1 LDKEEFCMAKT
12 SLSLDAAQT
21 VILQAAAT
29 IYAAYV
35 QRGLT
40 HSEPSKNQ
48 ELHERAVREA
58 IELARLAE
66 DVQAESE
73 FS

>member
-1 LDKEEFCMAKT
+1 MAKAH
-12 SLSLDAAQT
+12 LSLDPTET
-21 VILQAAAT
+21 VVLQAASV

-40 HSEPSKNQ
+40 HSEPGKNQ

-58 IELARLAE
+58 IELARLTDDA
-66 DVQAESE
+66 VQTESE

>member
-1 LDKEEFCMAKT
+1 MAKAH
-12 SLSLDAAQT
+12 LSLDPT
-21 VILQAAAT
+21 ETIVLQSAAT

-48 ELHERAVREA
+48 ELHERAVKEA
-58 IELARLAE
+58 IELARLT
-66 DVQAESE
+66 DDGVQSESE

>member
-1 LDKEEFCMAKT
+1 MAKAH
-12 SLSLDAAQT
+12 LSLDATET
-21 VILQAAAT
+21 VVLQAAAT

-40 HSEPSKNQ
+40 HSDPHKNQ
-48 ELHERAVREA
+48 EFHERAVKEA
-58 IELARLAE
+58 IELARLTDDA
-66 DVQAESE
+66 VQTESE

>member
-1 LDKEEFCMAKT
+1 MAKAH
-12 SLSLDAAQT
+12 LSRDTTET
-21 VILQAAAT
+21 VVLQAAAT

-48 ELHERAVREA
+48 ELHERAVKEA
-58 IELARLAE
+58 VELARLTDDA
-66 DVQAESE
+66 VQSE

>member
-1 LDKEEFCMAKT
+1 MAKAH
-12 SLSLDAAQT
+12 LSLDATET
-21 VILQAAAT
+21 VVLQSAAV

-40 HSEPSKNQ
+40 HSEPAKNQ

-58 IELARLAE
+58 IELARLTDDA
-66 DVQAESE
+66 VQTESE

>member
-1 LDKEEFCMAKT
+1 MDKAH
-12 SLSLDAAQT
+12 LSLDAT
-21 VILQAAAT
+21 EVVVLQAAAT

-35 QRGLT
+35 QRGMT

-48 ELHERAVREA
+48 ELHERAVKEA
-58 IELARLAE
+58 VALARLTDE
-66 DVQAESE
+66 VVQCESE

>member
-1 LDKEEFCMAKT
+1 MAKT
-12 SLSLDAAQT
+12 HLTLDMGQH
-21 VILQAAAT
+21 VVLQAAAT

-58 IELARLAE
+58 IELARLTG
-66 DVQAESE
+66 DGVQSDSE
-73 FS
+73 FG

>member
-1 LDKEEFCMAKT
+1 MAKAH
-12 SLSLDAAQT
+12 LSLDAT
-21 VILQAAAT
+21 EIVVLQAAAT

-40 HSEPSKNQ
+40 HSEPNKNQ

-58 IELARLAE
+58 IELARLTDDA
-66 DVQAESE
+66 VQTESE

>member
-1 LDKEEFCMAKT
+1 MAKAH
-12 SLSLDAAQT
+12 LSLDT
-21 VILQAAAT
+21 TEIVVLQAAAT

-48 ELHERAVREA
+48 EFHERAVKEA
-58 IELARLAE
+58 IELARLTDDA
-66 DVQAESE
+66 VQTESE

>member
-1 LDKEEFCMAKT
+1 MAKAH
-12 SLSLDAAQT
+12 LSLDPTET
-21 VILQAAAT
+21 VVLQAAAA

-40 HSEPSKNQ
+40 HTDPGKNQ
-48 ELHERAVREA
+48 DLQQRAVQEA
-58 IELARLAE
+58 IELARLTDDA
-66 DVQAESE
+66 VQTESE